1 MLLGLAALVLM
12 LGPGEP
18 FLPLVPPLSGV
29 CAGLKQPG
37 HCPLAR
43 LDRAFGCLAV
53 GYLPEPSE
61 TRFSALG
68 SADGPVAG
76 RTVWLVADAVCA
88 LVFVVFVIGSA
99 ALTDRPDRRAS
110 IGGRGRAMVVLFP
123 HAPGRK
129 RPYAVPAFAKTT
141 RSAAR

>member
-1 MLLGLAALVLM
+1 MD
-12 LGPGEP
+12 
-18 FLPLVPPLSGV
+18 LS
-29 CAGLKQPG
+29 
-37 HCPLAR
+37 R
-43 LDRAFGCLAV
+43 
-53 GYLPEPSE
+53 
-61 TRFSALG
+61 
-68 SADGPVAG
+68 G

-88 LVFVVFVIGSA
+88 LVFVVFVIGTSVSPVEPGYVLEDGDLAADFGVLAGSA
-99 ALTDRPDRRAS
+99 ALTVLAVFRIRAGDRRADSALATHGATFPKDRPDRRAS